1 MDGVEVQ
8 IVGSDG
14 SSYTTTTDVKGYYHF
29 DKTKI
34 LGATTY
40 DIRVAKKGYWET
52 GNTAKQTTVGLTE
65 NTDLKQDFT
74 LEPIPKDPI
83 ILPEIL
89 YDLAKWDLKP
99 QYKDSLMYLYNIMV
113 QNPTI
118 VIELRSHTDARDTEE
133 KNDVLSQKACP
144 KLR

>member
-1 MDGVEVQ
+1 MVNIWTVLKWRL
-8 IVGSDG
+8 SDG
-14 SSYTTTTDVKGYYHF
+14 TSYKTTTDVKGYYHF

-40 DIRVAKKGYWET
+40 DIKISKKGYWER

-74 LEPIPKDPI
+74 LEPIPKEPI
-83 ILPEIL
+83 VLPEIL

-99 QYKDSLMYLYNIMV
+99 QYKDSLP
-113 QNPTI
+113 QCAERP
-118 VIELRSHTDARDTEE
+118 RPDPDTCCMT
-133 KNDVLSQKACP
+133 A
-144 KLR
+144 